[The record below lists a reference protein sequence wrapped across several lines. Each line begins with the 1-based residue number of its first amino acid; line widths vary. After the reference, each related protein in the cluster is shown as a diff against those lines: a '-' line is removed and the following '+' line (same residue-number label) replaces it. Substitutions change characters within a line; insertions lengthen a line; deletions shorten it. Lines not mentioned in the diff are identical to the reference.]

1 MWLASDNLFSFFA
14 YNNGYTEIGSFTSD
28 FLIDYEYDSHCVVD
42 RQLSE
47 AQKRLGTNAK
57 NSMIAVKK
65 CYYGDYGYD
74 GRYGISGDYYTSKVH
89 FMSEDEINV
98 HNADNASCFDYYKL
112 ENISYYELC
121 SRRKKRVTPNYS
133 KYTPYSN
140 YPLTLISESGVDC
153 SGEGEYESCS
163 EYLCWEFISENGY
176 DEYIFDYFTSNIPYV
191 YFQMNVAL
199 KPSATVDENMRILE
213 ST

>member
-1 MWLASDNLFSFFA
+1 MWLASDNLFSFFK

-28 FLIDYEYDSHCVVD
+28 WLVDYEYDSNCVVD

-65 CYYGDYGYD
+65 YYYGDYGYN
-74 GRYGISGDYYTSKVH
+74 GRYGISGEYYTSKVH
-89 FMSEDEINV
+89 FMSEDESNV
-98 HNADNASCFDYYKL
+98 HHTNNSSCFDYYNG
-112 ENISYYELC
+112 ENINYSELC
-121 SRRKKRVTPNYS
+121 SRRKKRVTPNYN
-133 KYTPYSN
+133 KHTPYGN
-140 YPLTLISESGVDC
+140 YPLTLISESFVEC
-153 SGEGEYESCS
+153 SGEGEYEMCS
-163 EYLCWEFISENGY
+163 EYIVWGYISENGFV
-176 DEYIFDYFTSNIPYV
+176 EYTYDYFTSNIPYV